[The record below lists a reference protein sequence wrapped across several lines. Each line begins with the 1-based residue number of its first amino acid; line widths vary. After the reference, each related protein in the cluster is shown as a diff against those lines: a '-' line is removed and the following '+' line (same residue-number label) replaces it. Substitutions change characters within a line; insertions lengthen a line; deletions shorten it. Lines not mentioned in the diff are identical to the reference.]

1 MRIMTKQGLA
11 AGCSSPRVFS
21 LVPWGDWAS
30 FFSGRT
36 VSQGSTV
43 SSAVSLLKRAARTYC
58 WNLQAP
64 TLDSVSMELYRWNVG
79 GLSGIPTCVVGE
91 KEKMQQ
97 SLHVLS
103 YCLQRLYFLKI
114 NLQQNSWP
122 KICFKL
128 LIRFCHLTS
137 LITHSLILS
146 KSMDQKSEI
155 ANFFNYT
162 GRRVK
167 ISSICLLVFY
177 ISFFENYWCF
187 FAHFSDFTFSAVV
200 IYVHEFYI
208 LISHKRIYSI
218 YFGTFFILKHKFS
231 ENLSL
236 EIHPPGN
243 LLYKNTFKVHQ
254 GHSLSNFNAKWKQFK
269 YVLAER

>member
-1 MRIMTKQGLA
+1 MKLHGRTWCFSPQPRLPWAGVSRTRQVMRIMTKQGLA
-11 AGCSSPRVFS
+11 AGCANPRGFS
-21 LVPWGDWAS
+21 LIPWGDWTS

-43 SSAVSLLKRAARTYC
+43 SSAVSPLKRAARTYC

-79 GLSGIPTCVVGE
+79 GLSGIPERAVGE

-97 SLHVLS
+97 PWHALS
-103 YCLQRLYFLKI
+103 CCLRLYFLRI

-128 LIRFCHLTS
+128 LIRFCHITS

-146 KSMDQKSEI
+146 KFTDQNSEI
-155 ANFFNYT
+155 TNFFNYT

-167 ISSICLLVFY
+167 ISLICLLVFY
-177 ISFFENYWCF
+177 ISFFQIIGV
-187 FAHFSDFTFSAVV
+187 FAYFSDYTFSAVV

-218 YFGTFFILKHKFS
+218 SFGTFFIF
-231 ENLSL
+231 E
-236 EIHPPGN
+236 E
-243 LLYKNTFKVHQ
+243 
-254 GHSLSNFNAKWKQFK
+254 
-269 YVLAER
+269 